1 MLGIFGPR
9 LWFQGYN
16 MLEWFLMI
24 SAWLG
29 TTDNA
34 LTNCHRVSVRCLSK
48 RGAAGASDAACQG
61 SWGPGH
67 GDKIPVL
74 QTKIHIVMW
83 KNAPDVRLWM
93 VISGICILIYIYI
106 YIYQYIYT
114 YIYIWWYI
122 YIWLYM
128 VVYLIATMISM
139 MFRGQE
145 FDGHCIR
152 IRWSFFA
159 NARWPMASCRGRSRH
174 QGIFADVAG
183 RIAVTYCKIISLRKW
198 PSYT

>member
-93 VISGICILIYIYI
+93 VISGICILIYINI
-106 YIYQYIYT
+106 YIYLYIYT

-122 YIWLYM
+122 Y
-128 VVYLIATMISM
+128 MIIYGGISNSYYDINDVS
-139 MFRGQE
+139 GS
-145 FDGHCIR
+145 G
-152 IRWSFFA
+152 IRWALHPDSLIFFCERQVTHGLMQGA
-159 NARWPMASCRGRSRH
+159 ISAPRYLRRCGWKNSRD
-174 QGIFADVAG
+174 I
-183 RIAVTYCKIISLRKW
+183 L
-198 PSYT
+198 